1 MQPSVIQN
9 AKIDAKKINL
19 ENVISLLENARSAKE
34 APQILTV
41 SILWTIVKLYKDLVN
56 VRKKDS
62 QEFTGIFWLTLLSSQ
77 EAKLI

>member
-41 SILWTIVKLYKDLVN
+41 SILWTIVKLLKDLVN